1 MGNKNEYPSFWLSY
15 ANVIGGLF
23 FIITLILTSMLAKY
37 NIIAQDLNKSK
48 GILENKIK
56 DINELKLKLSEHEI
70 AIDKTLSTLQNSKDK
85 SVGLAYLQKILNKS
99 LQNARQSVEEINKI
113 TNNEQ
118 KKANLK
124 QQEPAP
130 KPSKNPNALRLKI
143 IAKLKILLNNQ
154 AQINTQ
160 NGTLYLNSDLIFEK
174 NAQIKQSAKANLEQ
188 ILSLYFDVLLS
199 DEIAPHIKHII
210 ITSHTDLKKSYT
222 ANLKLS
228 QAQALELLLFA
239 NSFYNDALL
248 TKLSLASGRA
258 NTEPFYKNGKIDENL
273 SRRIEISF
281 IENLN
286 PSNASTK

>member
-56 DINELKLKLSEHEI
+56 DINELKLKLSEREI

-99 LQNARQSVEEINKI
+99 LQNAKQSVEEINKI

-160 NGTLYLNSDLIFEK
+160 NGTLYLNSDLIF
-174 NAQIKQSAKANLEQ
+174 
-188 ILSLYFDVLLS
+188 
-199 DEIAPHIKHII
+199 
-210 ITSHTDLKKSYT
+210 
-222 ANLKLS
+222 
-228 QAQALELLLFA
+228 
-239 NSFYNDALL
+239 
-248 TKLSLASGRA
+248 
-258 NTEPFYKNGKIDENL
+258 
-273 SRRIEISF
+273 
-281 IENLN
+281 
-286 PSNASTK
+286 